1 MGWDDGQRKERL
13 RFIAQN
19 ARFLTLPGYNVAN
32 MAARVLAKNL
42 KRLSDDR
49 QSLYG
54 HPIVMVEAFVDASR
68 FAGTLY
74 RASGWPHVGD
84 TSGFG
89 RKNGA

>member
-54 HPIVMVEAFVDASR
+54 HPIVMVEAF
-68 FAGTLY
+68 AGTLY